1 MIRDHDHA
9 KREREGGAWNSSV
22 GGRMGNKYYE
32 NGYSRI
38 KVQFPLHC
46 KQIVLQEFNEEF

>member
-1 MIRDHDHA
+1 
-9 KREREGGAWNSSV
+9 
-22 GGRMGNKYYE
+22 MGNKYYE